1 MSIDEDKARTQI
13 QEILFKEY
21 SLFELTTFGS
31 RGYEHRVKF
40 EDPENGILLFSRDQ
54 DEPCACIPLNLVYDG
69 NDILNLGDVIALRN
83 RVDANSY
90 IMGRGSL
97 VGVKGIEGS
106 LVGVKGIEEMLFPM
120 ALYSSH
126 RSKTK

>member
-1 MSIDEDKARTQI
+1 MAIDEDKARDKI
-13 QEILFKEY
+13 QKT
-21 SLFELTTFGS
+21 LFEEYNLYELVAFGS
-31 RGYEHRVKF
+31 RGYEDRLKF
-40 EDPENGILLFSRDQ
+40 DDPKNGILLFSRDV
-54 DEPCACIPLNLVYDG
+54 DKPCDCTPLNLVYDG

-106 LVGVKGIEEMLFPM
+106 LVGVKGIEEMLFPLT
-120 ALYSSH
+120 LYSSY
-126 RSKTK
+126 RSKTE